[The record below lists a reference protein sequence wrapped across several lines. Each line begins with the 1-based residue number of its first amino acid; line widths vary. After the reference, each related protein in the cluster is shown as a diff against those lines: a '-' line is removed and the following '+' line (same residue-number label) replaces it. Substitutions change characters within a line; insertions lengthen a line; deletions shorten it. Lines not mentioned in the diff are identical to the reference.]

1 MGRVNKPLAIVL
13 QPDVPADA
21 ADLLEAMG
29 HLLYTPAQAIQAGIT
44 KIDAVVGAKC
54 WRIPAEWWLGKD
66 GKLSAHAKMMLAA
79 ATKAAYPDAKKPKA
93 KGKRA

>member
-29 HLLYTPAQAIQAGIT
+29 HLLYTPEQAVQAGIT
-44 KIDAVVGAKC
+44 KVDAIVGAKC
-54 WRIPAEWWLGKD
+54 WRMPESFWLKGEE
-66 GKLSAHAKMMLAA
+66 LSPHTKVML
-79 ATKAAYPDAKKPKA
+79 KAITTASYPPTPKA
-93 KGKRA
+93 KKGVKR